1 VENREFAEEFVEFAQ
16 ISTFPKFPEMAAAQE
31 EKY

>member
-1 VENREFAEEFVEFAQ
+1 VENCEFAEEFIDFAR
-16 ISTFPKFPEMAAAQE
+16 ISTFPKFPEMAARQE

>member
-1 VENREFAEEFVEFAQ
+1 VENREFADEFIDFAQ
-16 ISTFPKFPEMAAAQE
+16 ISTFPKFPEMAIQQE